1 MSYSRVTPRART
13 GTTGISE
20 ETDLTAGAGVWISP
34 PDRVAAVT
42 VAVHISSGTATFT
55 IETSCNRTET
65 IGDSG
70 TGGYWDNVYGE
81 GVTLSEDTTV
91 MIANAVTG
99 IRVNCISASD
109 SINVCFVG

>member
-55 IETSCNRTET
+55 IEQAA
-65 IGDSG
+65 
-70 TGGYWDNVYGE
+70 
-81 GVTLSEDTTV
+81 TV
-91 MIANAVTG
+91 QKQSATAEQAVTG
-99 IRVNCISASD
+99 IMYTARASHYRK
-109 SINVCFVG
+109 ILP